1 MRWGYPLVEIGDLVI
16 SVKKWNP
23 RQNKSNELINYI
35 DISSVNRETK
45 KVEDVIKVFTHEA
58 PSRARQLVMK
68 GDVLV
73 STVRPNLNAVAH
85 LETELDR
92 ATASTGFTVLRPDS
106 KKICDRYLYYW
117 VRSPYFVQDM
127 VRRSTGA
134 SYPAVTDSIVKA
146 YNIPLPSLEE
156 QKRIAAILDK
166 AETIRRKRKEAIA
179 LTEELLRSTFLD
191 MFGDPVTNPKGWK
204 VMAMSDVVSQIEA
217 GWSAKA
223 EERQCNLDEWGVL
236 KISAVTSGVFNP
248 NEHKAIDNPTFKKK
262 PIIPK
267 KGDLLFSR
275 ANTRELVAAT
285 CLVES
290 DCERLF
296 LPDKLWRI
304 QTNPNVANVEYLRFL
319 LADPKYRSLLARK
332 ATGTSGSMLNVSQAK
347 LLSMDAPV
355 PDINIQVKFANILWR
370 IYKLKERTEKSFNT
384 LNRNFNSLLQKAFR
398 GEL

>member
-1 MRWGYPLVEIGDLVI
+1 MRWRYPLVEIGDLVI

-23 RQNKSNELINYI
+23 CQSKVNELINYI

-45 KVEDVIKVFTHEA
+45 EVEDVIKVFTHEA

-134 SYPAVTDSIVKA
+134 SYPVVTDSIIKS
-146 YNIPLPSLEE
+146 YNIPLPPLEE

-166 AETIRRKRKEAIA
+166 ADAIRRSRKKAIR

-191 MFGDPVTNPKGWK
+191 MFGDPVTNPKGWNISNLSNVCRK
-204 VMAMSDVVSQIEA
+204 ITDGTHHSPPIVEEGIPYIT
-217 GWSAKA
+217 AKHLKKSGL
-223 EERQCNLDEWGVL
+223 EFYLNPWFVDE
-236 KISAVTSGVFNP
+236 K
-248 NEHKAIDNPTFKKK
+248 EHKKIYSRCNPQ
-262 PIIPK
+262 
-267 KGDLLFSR
+267 KGDVLYIKDGATTGIAAINNYDFEFSMLSSLALLKVGDNLTS
-275 ANTRELVAAT
+275 
-285 CLVES
+285 
-290 DCERLF
+290 
-296 LPDKLWRI
+296 
-304 QTNPNVANVEYLRFL
+304 EYLCDWLNSENVKRKH
-319 LADPKYRSLLARK
+319 LASLAGAAITRLTLK
-332 ATGTSGSMLNVSQAK
+332 K
-347 LLSMDAPV
+347 IKDFHIPV
-355 PDINIQVKFANILWR
+355 PPLDVQYEYKKIRQNIARLESNICNDL
-370 IYKLKERTEKSFNT
+370 NT
-384 LNRNFNSLLQKAFR
+384 SENFFNSLLQKAFR